1 VTNISWLQPLARLR
15 VPLGFACAIV
25 AFWLAK
31 PTPASLAAGA
41 LIATGGECLRFWAA
55 GHIEKGREITRSGP
69 YRYVR
74 HPLYFGSS
82 LMAIG
87 FVIAARSVTVGVLVG
102 AYMLITLVAA
112 IRTEE
117 ASLDEKFSGEYS
129 AYRAGTAA
137 PIERRFSL
145 SRAVAN
151 REYRSITGLA
161 VGMIFLYLRAQG
173 LVP

>member
-1 VTNISWLQPLARLR
+1 MAGFENRDEQSGFAMKLWRGERMCL
-15 VPLGFACAIV
+15 LGFDV
-25 AFWLAK
+25 D
-31 PTPASLAAGA
+31 
-41 LIATGGECLRFWAA
+41 
-55 GHIEKGREITRSGP
+55 
-69 YRYVR
+69 
-74 HPLYFGSS
+74 HPEDDFV
-82 LMAIG
+82 G
-87 FVIAARSVTVGVLVG
+87 FAVEFRAPD
-102 AYMLITLVAA
+102 MLITLVAA